1 MYKER
6 YYGLFNR
13 ALDEI
18 NACND
23 YNYSSSYKLWDITHQ
38 AFLEAVTEHASLE
51 ERNERQAKK
60 LEEFYNMSVIGFI
73 KYKLKQIKLPRISI
87 TWK

>member
-6 YYGLFNR
+6 FSDYYHR
-13 ALDEI
+13 ALDMI
-18 NACND
+18 HTHSDSYSN
-23 YNYSSSYKLWDITHQ
+23 NYELWDVTHQ
-38 AFLEAVTEHASLE
+38 AFIESITEHKQLK

-60 LEEFYNMSVIGFI
+60 LQEFHNMSVIGFI
-73 KYKLKQIKLPRISI
+73 KYKLKQIKLPRLSI

>member
-13 ALDEI
+13 ALDKI
-18 NACND
+18 NACDD
-23 YNYSSSYKLWDITHQ
+23 YTSSNYELWDFTHQ

-60 LEEFYNMSVIGFI
+60 HEEIYNMSVIDFI

>member
-6 YYGLFNR
+6 YYSLFNR

-18 NACND
+18 HACD
-23 YNYSSSYKLWDITHQ
+23 DYSSNNYKLWDMTHQ

-51 ERNERQAKK
+51 ERNARQAKK
-60 LEEFYNMSVIGFI
+60 LQEFHNMSVIGFI
-73 KYKLKQIKLPRISI
+73 KYKLKQIKLPSLSI
-87 TWK
+87 TWE